1 MGFLTSCGMEH
12 EVTLELQQGS
22 QEFSGVVKGN
32 SGFLLSYGGKLGV
45 PLELQQWNQSSCR
58 VFAGGV
64 QCSSRGMAGN
74 LGFLSCWGGTRC
86 SS

>member
-32 SGFLLSYGGKLGV
+32 SGLLLSYGGKLGV
-45 PLELQQWNQSSCR
+45 PLELQQWTQSS
-58 VFAGGV
+58 F
-64 QCSSRGMAGN
+64 
-74 LGFLSCWGGTRC
+74 
-86 SS
+86 

>member
-1 MGFLTSCGMEH
+1 MEH

-45 PLELQQWNQSSCR
+45 PLELQQWTQSS
-58 VFAGGV
+58 F
-64 QCSSRGMAGN
+64 
-74 LGFLSCWGGTRC
+74 
-86 SS
+86 